1 MHLFRCPHC
10 QRDLPVSTT
19 QAGETIRCEG
29 CQAEV
34 TLPRLGELR
43 RLPAVD
49 GGERQTADDAG
60 PPMGARVAFGI
71 FGGVAAIALVVA
83 AFAAVQAL
91 AVDVPRTTESHIEEI
106 RETYSE
112 LTAAELI
119 REYEDIQRYG
129 IDLAIPLN
137 YRVAELSRR
146 KWLVTGGF
154 ALGIALAASLVAAAT
169 VAAGRQ
175 RPGGLSHDGGRSP
188 GGTLG

>member
-10 QRDLPVSTT
+10 RRDLPVSTT

-29 CQAEV
+29 CHAEV

-49 GGERQTADDAG
+49 GGGLQTADDAG

-71 FGGVAAIALVVA
+71 FGGMAAIALIVA
-83 AFAAVQAL
+83 AFAIVQAV
-91 AVDVPRTTESHIEEI
+91 AVDVPKTTDSHIVEI
-106 RETYSE
+106 GETYSG

-146 KWLVTGGF
+146 KWLITGGI
-154 ALGIALAASLVAAAT
+154 ALGIALAASLVAAASA
-169 VAAGRQ
+169 AAGRRAG
-175 RPGGLSHDGGRSP
+175 RPRP
-188 GGTLG
+188 

>member
-1 MHLFRCPHC
+1 MHLFRCPNC
-10 QRDLPVSTT
+10 QRDLPVSPT

-29 CQAEV
+29 CLTDVA
-34 TLPRLGELR
+34 LPRLGELR
-43 RLPAVD
+43 RLPPVD
-49 GGERQTADDAG
+49 GGERHAADDPG
-60 PPMGARVAFGI
+60 PPVGARVAFGI
-71 FGGVAAIALVVA
+71 FGGVAAVSLIVA

-119 REYEDIQRYG
+119 REYEDLQRYG

-146 KWLVTGGF
+146 KWLITGGI
-154 ALGIALAASLVAAAT
+154 ALGIALVASLVAAAT
-169 VAAGRQ
+169 VAAGRRVGAPR
-175 RPGGLSHDGGRSP
+175 RPVG
-188 GGTLG
+188 